1 MIPRVLIFSLDLSLK
16 KIRSII
22 PLGIYFLQL
31 GEFFRSLIAK
41 YLTRCIQNN
50 DYNNN
55 IMWIT

>member
-1 MIPRVLIFSLDLSLK
+1 LK
-16 KIRSII
+16 KNRSII

-31 GEFFRSLIAK
+31 REFFRSLIAK
-41 YLTRCIQNN
+41 DFTRCIQSN